1 MPVSALKGNSWMTQ
15 IVTADD
21 VRSGDLPGDRSPPSE
36 RNSLVRQAILH
47 NAILPTLLKL
57 ALPTMSV
64 LIAQTAVNVAEAYY
78 VGLLG
83 TDALAGVA
91 LVFPVFMLMMT
102 MAGGGL
108 GSGVSSAMARAVGA
122 GNQRDADA
130 IVLHAIIL
138 AALLGSLFTAGALWG
153 GVAFY
158 SLLGGEAGAH
168 KAAVEYSNYLF
179 AGSIPVWIVNQTAAA
194 LRGVGNV
201 RLPATVTLIGAFV
214 LIPASPAFIFGVGP
228 IPRLGIAGA
237 GVAFALYYGCA
248 MFVLLA
254 YMASGRS
261 GLSLRISRPEWR
273 LFADILRV
281 GAPAALNTVQMNMTV
296 ILVTGA
302 FGRFGTSA
310 LAGYGVAARLD
321 YVLIPVLF
329 GLSSAVL
336 TMVGVNMGGRNAARA
351 KRVAWIGGALG
362 AALTEA
368 IGLLV
373 AFLPMLWIQLFTQD
387 PDVFASARIY
397 LQTVAP
403 AYGFLGFGFTISY
416 AAQGAGCVFWPF
428 IAMTVRMCIAT
439 GIGWFVVTCLHV
451 GIPELSLVVAVS
463 LVAFASVCALAMASK
478 TVWRVAGPAQSVRH

>member
-1 MPVSALKGNSWMTQ
+1 
-15 IVTADD
+15 
-21 VRSGDLPGDRSPPSE
+21 
-36 RNSLVRQAILH
+36 VRQAMLH

-64 LIAQTAVNVAEAYY
+64 LIAQTAVNVAETYY

-122 GNQRDADA
+122 GNQHDADA

-138 AALLGSLFTAGALWG
+138 AALIGGLFTAGALWG
-153 GVAFY
+153 GVALY
-158 SLLGGEAGAH
+158 GLLGGEAGAH

-179 AGSIPVWIVNQTAAA
+179 VGSIPVWIVNQTAAA
-194 LRGVGNV
+194 LRGAGNV
-201 RLPATVTLIGAFV
+201 RVPATVILIGAFV
-214 LIPASPAFIFGVGP
+214 LIPASPALIFGFGP

-248 MFVLLA
+248 MVVLLG

-261 GLSLRISRPEWR
+261 GLSLRILRLEWR

-281 GAPAALNTVQMNMTV
+281 GIPAALSTVQMNMTV

-302 FGRFGTSA
+302 FGLFGTSA

-321 YVLIPVLF
+321 YILIPLLF

-336 TMVGVNMGGRNAARA
+336 TMVGVNMGGGNADRA
-351 KRVAWIGGALG
+351 KRIAWIGSALG
-362 AALTEA
+362 ASMTEA
-368 IGLLV
+368 IGLVV

-387 PDVFASARIY
+387 PDVVASARVY

-403 AYGFLGFGFTISY
+403 VYGFLGFGFTISY
-416 AAQGAGCVFWPF
+416 AAQGAGHMLWPF
-428 IAMTVRMCIAT
+428 IAMAVRMCIAA
-439 GIGWFVVTCLHV
+439 GIGWFVVVRLHA
-451 GIPELSLVVAVS
+451 GIEGLSLVVALS
-463 LVAFASVCALAMASK
+463 LVAFAAVCAIVMASK
-478 TVWRVAGPAQSVRH
+478 SVWKVTGPTRSI